1 MMTLGSLFD
10 GIGGFPL
17 AAVHCGGV
25 PVWASEIEPFPMRV
39 TKLRFPDMIH
49 VGDITKLD
57 GAKLPPVDVICGGSP
72 CQDLSVAGLRKGL
85 AGERSGLFMDQVRI
99 VKEMRAE
106 DERRGVSDDFI
117 RPRYLVWEN
126 VPGAFSSANGEDFR
140 AVIEEIVHIKDS
152 TCHVPRPDTGR
163 WESAGAAIL
172 GDQFSLAWR
181 VLDAQYWGVAQRRR
195 RIFLVAD
202 FGGLTAPKI
211 LFEQERLLGDPAEG
225 QGQGK
230 GVTTTAGNSSAD
242 SGGSRVAEE
251 KQVDIFAFHINQR
264 EETINLNG
272 ISGALMATTNM
283 QMQTFVAEGM
293 RKFESAEKEE
303 ECLCLNDQG
312 GERMDVSVDVTAT
325 LRAGMS
331 GHPPLVMGIQQ
342 GSAGTEETPDPALT
356 EEAETGGNNQ
366 QILFE
371 NHGIDARYTGPH
383 EVAPTM
389 SARYG
394 TGGNNVPLV
403 SDMPESYCIA
413 GNIID
418 REVQNGG
425 NGLGCQPDISY
436 TLTSADRHA
445 VFSRQ
450 RSDEFLQNRVT
461 ATQSARQH
469 KDATD
474 LVCEPYQNTVGT
486 IGYTDHKG
494 INNQYVS
501 EDKCIVEN
509 RRLIRRLTP
518 LECERLQGFPDHWT
532 DIPGASDSA
541 RYKALGNSVA
551 IPCVDFVLRGMTVL
565 KGVAEIEMLCL
576 NSRESFEDKGEEFS
590 PQVEVAMKWL
600 QQATEQKNE
609 WAFYQLGKL
618 YLSGEHVTRNVETA
632 VHYLGLCAEKGNQYA
647 QYVLSHGWSVLPPK
661 DIGCNRN
668 ISISDIWF
676 REVVS
681 NRNF

>member
-17 AAVHCGGV
+17 AVVHCGGV

-140 AVIEEIVHIKDS
+140 ADIEEIVHIKDS

-211 LFEQERLLGDPAEG
+211 LFEQERLLRDPAEG

-230 GVTTTAGNSSAD
+230 GVTTAAGNSSAD

-293 RKFESAEKEE
+293 RKFESAEKKE

-312 GERMDVSVDVTAT
+312 GERMDVSVDITAT

-342 GSAGTEETPDPALT
+342 GSAGTEEIPDPALT

-509 RRLIRRLTP
+509 RKLIRRLTP

-551 IPCVDFVLRGMTVL
+551 IPCVDFVLRGIAYFLRKM
-565 KGVAEIEMLCL
+565 K
-576 NSRESFEDKGEEFS
+576 EEKE
-590 PQVEVAMKWL
+590 P
-600 QQATEQKNE
+600 
-609 WAFYQLGKL
+609 
-618 YLSGEHVTRNVETA
+618 
-632 VHYLGLCAEKGNQYA
+632 
-647 QYVLSHGWSVLPPK
+647 
-661 DIGCNRN
+661 
-668 ISISDIWF
+668 
-676 REVVS
+676 
-681 NRNF
+681 

>member
-39 TKLRFPDMIH
+39 TKLRCPDMIH

-551 IPCVDFVLRGMTVL
+551 IPCVDFVLRGIAYFLRKM
-565 KGVAEIEMLCL
+565 K
-576 NSRESFEDKGEEFS
+576 EEKE
-590 PQVEVAMKWL
+590 P
-600 QQATEQKNE
+600 
-609 WAFYQLGKL
+609 
-618 YLSGEHVTRNVETA
+618 
-632 VHYLGLCAEKGNQYA
+632 
-647 QYVLSHGWSVLPPK
+647 
-661 DIGCNRN
+661 
-668 ISISDIWF
+668 
-676 REVVS
+676 
-681 NRNF
+681 

>member
-25 PVWASEIEPFPMRV
+25 PVWASEREPFPMRV
-39 TKLRFPDMIH
+39 TKLRFPDMLH

-211 LFEQERLLGDPAEG
+211 LFEQERLPGDPAEG

-230 GVTTTAGNSSAD
+230 GVTTAAGNSSAD

-303 ECLCLNDQG
+303 CLCLNDQG

-342 GSAGTEETPDPALT
+342 GSAGTEEIPDPALT

-509 RRLIRRLTP
+509 RKLIRRLTP

-551 IPCVDFVLRGMTVL
+551 IPCVDFVLRGIAYFLRKM
-565 KGVAEIEMLCL
+565 K
-576 NSRESFEDKGEEFS
+576 EEKE
-590 PQVEVAMKWL
+590 P
-600 QQATEQKNE
+600 
-609 WAFYQLGKL
+609 
-618 YLSGEHVTRNVETA
+618 
-632 VHYLGLCAEKGNQYA
+632 
-647 QYVLSHGWSVLPPK
+647 
-661 DIGCNRN
+661 
-668 ISISDIWF
+668 
-676 REVVS
+676 
-681 NRNF
+681 

>member
-211 LFEQERLLGDPAEG
+211 LFEQERLPGDPAEG
-225 QGQGK
+225 QDQGK
-230 GVTTTAGNSSAD
+230 GVTAAAGNSSAD

-251 KQVDIFAFHINQR
+251 KQVDIFAVHIDQR

-272 ISGALMATTNM
+272 ISGALMATTNL
-283 QMQTFVAEGM
+283 QMQTFVAGGM
-293 RKFESAEKEE
+293 RKFESAEKE

-342 GSAGTEETPDPALT
+342 GSAGTEEIPDPALT
-356 EEAETGGNNQ
+356 EEAETGGNNY

-509 RRLIRRLTP
+509 RKLIRRLTP

-551 IPCVDFVLRGMTVL
+551 IPCVDFVLRGIAYFLRKM
-565 KGVAEIEMLCL
+565 K
-576 NSRESFEDKGEEFS
+576 EEKE
-590 PQVEVAMKWL
+590 P
-600 QQATEQKNE
+600 
-609 WAFYQLGKL
+609 
-618 YLSGEHVTRNVETA
+618 
-632 VHYLGLCAEKGNQYA
+632 
-647 QYVLSHGWSVLPPK
+647 
-661 DIGCNRN
+661 
-668 ISISDIWF
+668 
-676 REVVS
+676 
-681 NRNF
+681 